1 MRRTRRIVLAVAASI
16 LLGAGGVTALTATAR
31 ADTEI
36 TCQGNYT
43 APAAEC
49 TIKATLTAPTYITLK
64 VSWAPQASWIT
75 GGASWS
81 GSCTLDG
88 QTTAI
93 PEAGAND
100 TSPLTVGVQL
110 PFTDPASCTVTVTAA
125 VSGNP
130 SYSEPNIVYLDVLT
144 DGAPPAPAPSP
155 SASSSASAV
164 HLVRGFD
171 GTCLRDTG
179 DSAARRTRIVIWKC
193 DPTAPGQ
200 GWTYK
205 GDELEI
211 HGDMCVN
218 AKGTGTSGSKVIL
231 WPCNGSPNEI
241 WVHQSNG
248 EYVLKAN
255 RGKLCLDDPAY
266 STTNGTQLIVYAC
279 SDTRNQ
285 HWSLP

>member
-1 MRRTRRIVLAVAASI
+1 MRRTRRIAFAAAATI
-16 LLGAGGVTALTATAR
+16 LLGAGGIAALTATAR
-31 ADTEI
+31 AATEI
-36 TCQGNYT
+36 TCQGNFT
-43 APAAEC
+43 TPVAEC
-49 TIKATLTAPTYITLK
+49 TIKAELTALTYITLK

-75 GGASWS
+75 GGVNWS

-88 QTTAI
+88 QKTAMQ
-93 PEAGAND
+93 ENSAND
-100 TSPLTVGVQL
+100 NSPFAVGVQL
-110 PFTDPASCTVTVTAA
+110 PFADPASCTVTVTAA
-125 VSGNP
+125 ASGNP

-144 DGAPPAPAPSP
+144 DGAPPAPTPSP
-155 SASSSASAV
+155 SASSSAPAV

-171 GTCLRDTG
+171 GTCLRDAG
-179 DSAARRTRIVIWKC
+179 NSAARRTKIVIWKC
-193 DPTAPGQ
+193 DPTSPGQ

-205 GDELEI
+205 GEELKI

-218 AKGTGTSGSKVIL
+218 AKGTGTSGSKAIL
-231 WPCNGSPNEI
+231 RPCTGSPNEI
-241 WVHQSNG
+241 WVHKSNG

-279 SDTRNQ
+279 SNTRNQ

>member
-1 MRRTRRIVLAVAASI
+1 MRRIRRIALAVAASI
-16 LLGAGGVTALTATAR
+16 LLGVGGVTALAATAH
-31 ADTEI
+31 ADTEL

-43 APAAEC
+43 APAAMC
-49 TIKATLTAPTYITLK
+49 TIKVTLTAPTYITLK
-64 VSWAPQASWIT
+64 ISWAPQASWIT
-75 GGASWS
+75 GGAGWS

-93 PEAGAND
+93 PETGAND
-100 TSPLTVGVQL
+100 TSPLTVGVKL
-110 PFTDPASCTVTVTAA
+110 PYTDPASCTVTVTAA

-130 SYSEPNIVYLDVLT
+130 SYSEPNIVYLSLLT
-144 DGAPPAPAPSP
+144 DGTQPAPAPSP
-155 SASSSASAV
+155 SSSASAV
-164 HLVRGFD
+164 QLVRGLD

-179 DSAARRTRIVIWKC
+179 DSAAPRTKIAIWKC
-193 DPTAPGQ
+193 NPTGPAQ

-205 GDELEI
+205 GDELKI

-218 AKGTGTSGSKVIL
+218 AKGTATSGSKVIL

-241 WVHQSNG
+241 WVHKSNG

-255 RGKLCLDDPAY
+255 HGKLCLDDPAY
-266 STTNGTQLIVYAC
+266 STTNGTQLIVYTC

-285 HWSLP
+285 RWTLP